1 MTPGRA
7 AASLVLLAGLT
18 ARAPAADGPAL
29 PQLVDRFDHLQ
40 VGEAV
45 EVRDL
50 SLSAGRFVCRL
61 ASGRAGTVRA
71 GEEAVGIF
79 FEGDGAMEYV
89 SADPVEAPLVLFDVR
104 KGSSLKAEK
113 TERGV
118 VVRDGFRRLL
128 WIARGA
134 AVPRLEGRS
143 APSLSDSFRKQRAK
157 FSRAHGAPLSHDFA
171 LQALNAP
178 DAPLVWA
185 ELDGGR
191 EDLVY
196 ELDRVDHPSEAL
208 LLLHASELRDPELRR
223 FLWPVALSHQPIDRD
238 ARDPAPPRFL
248 LTAVDVRLDAN
259 AGNEAKLAVEETLV
273 PVRAPIRALRLDLVD
288 IWYAT
293 AGSNLSPRAER
304 VVAVVD
310 ERGHRL
316 AFDHRGEEIVVEL
329 AEAAAPD
336 APVRL
341 RFEIE
346 GDFLIRPGGDNYWEL
361 GVSSWFP
368 QPYLSEQAYTFHS
381 VVRVPEPFVPFASGT
396 TVRRAS
402 EDRRNVLETRVD
414 HPIQAA
420 AILAGVY
427 ETHEE
432 TRDGVAIRVST
443 YALENERSMKALAG
457 VAADAIAFYRGFL
470 GPFPFDELEIIQI
483 NDYGYG
489 QAPPGV
495 VFITNEAF
503 DPLLGDMSRISS
515 RSVAR
520 TFAHEI
526 AHQYWGISVRIP
538 AYSEQWLAESFAEY
552 CAGMFLKE
560 RFGASVYDSLTSQ
573 WRRAASFA
581 ADAAPIPMA
590 TRVYVANDAIRRS
603 EIRRGL
609 LYGKGP
615 VVLDALRS
623 QIGDAAF
630 LEALRAYQASH
641 AWSFGSTRS
650 FAALLE
656 ERTGRDWMPFMNRFY
671 WGMEMPETG
680 GRSPRP

>member
-1 MTPGRA
+1 RA
-7 AASLVLLAGLT
+7 AA
-18 ARAPAADGPAL
+18 
-29 PQLVDRFDHLQ
+29 
-40 VGEAV
+40 
-45 EVRDL
+45 
-50 SLSAGRFVCRL
+50 
-61 ASGRAGTVRA
+61 
-71 GEEAVGIF
+71 
-79 FEGDGAMEYV
+79 
-89 SADPVEAPLVLFDVR
+89 
-104 KGSSLKAEK
+104 
-113 TERGV
+113 
-118 VVRDGFRRLL
+118 
-128 WIARGA
+128 
-134 AVPRLEGRS
+134 
-143 APSLSDSFRKQRAK
+143 SLSDSFRKQRSK
-157 FSRAHGAPLSHDFA
+157 FTRAHGAPLSHDFA

-185 ELDGGR
+185 ELDGGH

-208 LLLHASELRDPELRR
+208 LLLHASESRDPELRR

-238 ARDPAPPRFL
+238 ARDPSPPRFRL
-248 LTAVDVRLDAN
+248 AAVDVRLDAS
-259 AGNEAKLAVEETLV
+259 AGNDAKLAVEETLV
-273 PVRAPIRALRLDLVD
+273 PLGAPLRALRLDLID
-288 IWYAT
+288 TWYAT
-293 AGSNLSPRAER
+293 AGANLSPRFEKVA
-304 VVAVVD
+304 AVVD
-310 ERGHRL
+310 ERGRRL

-329 AEAAAPD
+329 AEPAAPD

-368 QPYLSEQAYTFHS
+368 QPYLSEQAYTFHAL
-381 VVRVPEPFVPFASGT
+381 VRVPEPFVPFASGT
-396 TVRRAS
+396 IVRRGT

-420 AILAGVY
+420 VILAGVY

-432 TRDGVAIRVST
+432 IRDGVAIRVST

-457 VAADAIAFYRGFL
+457 VAADVISFYRGFL
-470 GPFPFDELEIIQI
+470 GPFPFDALEIVQI

-560 RFGASVYDSLTSQ
+560 RLGASVYESLTIQ

-590 TRVYVANDAIRRS
+590 SRVYVARDAIRRS

-615 VVLDALRS
+615 LVLDALRS

-671 WGMEMPETG
+671 WGMEMPEP
-680 GRSPRP
+680 SSRP